1 MDITVKIAGTDY
13 KLKADSPESEQF
25 TRLAAD
31 EINGMLAKY
40 DARFTDR
47 TLSDKLVFVALLE
60 TKVKLQYAARMNEIV
75 KETRLLKEETD
86 SYLENLK

>member
-1 MDITVKIAGTDY
+1 MEITVKIAGTDY
-13 KLKADSPESEQF
+13 KLKADSPEAEQF

-31 EINGMLAKY
+31 EINKMLAKY

-75 KETRLLKEETD
+75 KETMLLKEETD

>member
-75 KETRLLKEETD
+75 KEARLLKEETD